1 MRISPSNPR
10 RPVAPV
16 ASPAAS
22 RQSQSPTK
30 RGGGRQGGEGGA
42 GFMSWLLWPR
52 TEEIVGLSRGMG
64 CMNMKQG
71 TEVVFRHCCLCLEG
85 GMLL

>member
-1 MRISPSNPR
+1 
-10 RPVAPV
+10 
-16 ASPAAS
+16 
-22 RQSQSPTK
+22 
-30 RGGGRQGGEGGA
+30 
-42 GFMSWLLWPR
+42 MSWLLWPR